1 MRAHKVAGDTS
12 HLVHYADKAKIPR
25 WRTFFSCAIFLHIVF
40 EKETPMLASETEK
53 LYPAAKTLVRDKVA
67 SRIHAKD
74 HTLYAFEEDACDCAA
89 DFMGWADL
97 ATNPPYPCE
106 QIQAFAA
113 KAIAE
118 GIETVLLIG
127 QGGSTQAPMT
137 ITKYNKIDRNAVDF
151 KVLDSVSPV
160 RVRTIL
166 TGIDLEKTLVLV
178 SSKSGGTIEM
188 RSVLD
193 AVVDHFAET
202 MPAEQIPSHLVA
214 ITDPGSGLEARALDE
229 HWRACFPGEPTVGG
243 RFSALSVFGLVPAAL
258 AGIDL
263 ADFLGHAKE
272 AEQACSEDAVDNP
285 AIALA
290 SFLFDNYL
298 AGRDK
303 FCFFTP
309 KRGRVLGLWIEQ
321 LVAESLGKN
330 GLGILPNIEID
341 TLLLAEDP
349 KDRCVITY
357 STKTDLWDERKN
369 FDLSLAYLD
378 DAIPRLSFRIESAAE
393 LAEHFVMWEYAVAM
407 CGYLMKVCPFD
418 QPDVASTKAA
428 ALHILEQGQPEPDF
442 EEPFI
447 GRVHMGEAEV
457 TMAPCVKADTIEDA
471 LYNLFSSVQPGDYF
485 ALNAFLPFD
494 GEGRREALEVIRHG
508 VADKLGVA
516 SCLEIGPRYLH
527 STGQLHKGGP
537 NKGVFLIISADELK
551 DIPLSHVE
559 AESLGTLAKAQAA
572 ADLSILIERGRRC
585 MHLHLPDNSGVTIR
599 ALGDAVTRVLYRID
613 AERAS
618 AAREAAEDA
627 EQDTHEA

>member
-1 MRAHKVAGDTS
+1 MRAHKVAGDTP

-428 ALHILEQGQPEPDF
+428 ALRILEQGQPEPDF
-442 EEPFI
+442 EESFI

-551 DIPLSHVE
+551 DIPLSNVE

-599 ALGDAVTRVLYRID
+599 ALGDAVMRVLYRID
-613 AERAS
+613 AERE
-618 AAREAAEDA
+618 AAAHEAAEDA

>member
-1 MRAHKVAGDTS
+1 MRAHKVAGDTP

-106 QIQAFAA
+106 QIQTFAA

-428 ALHILEQGQPEPDF
+428 ALKILEEGQPEPDF

-447 GRVHMGEAEV
+447 GHVHMGEAEV

-494 GEGRREALEVIRHG
+494 GEGRREALETIRHG

-599 ALGDAVTRVLYRID
+599 ALGDAVMRVLYRID
-613 AERAS
+613 AERA
-618 AAREAAEDA
+618 ADAREAVE
-627 EQDTHEA
+627 ETPEG

>member
-428 ALHILEQGQPEPDF
+428 ALRILEQGQPEPDF

-471 LYNLFSSVQPGDYF
+471 LYNLFSSMQPGDYF

-599 ALGDAVTRVLYRID
+599 ALGDAVMRVLYRID
-613 AERAS
+613 AERE
-618 AAREAAEDA
+618 AAAHEAAEDA

>member
-1 MRAHKVAGDTS
+1 MAGDTP
-12 HLVHYADKAKIPR
+12 HLVHYADKAKILR

-193 AVVDHFAET
+193 AVVDHFTET
-202 MPAEQIPSHLVA
+202 MPAEQISSHLVA

-428 ALHILEQGQPEPDF
+428 ALRILEQGQPEPDF

-599 ALGDAVTRVLYRID
+599 ALGDAVMRVLYRID
-613 AERAS
+613 AERA
-618 AAREAAEDA
+618 ADAREAVE
-627 EQDTHEA
+627 ETPEE

>member
-1 MRAHKVAGDTS
+1 MAGDTP

-193 AVVDHFAET
+193 AVVDHFTET
-202 MPAEQIPSHLVA
+202 MPAEQISSHLVA

-428 ALHILEQGQPEPDF
+428 ALRILEQGQPEPDF

-599 ALGDAVTRVLYRID
+599 ALGDAVMRVLYRID
-613 AERAS
+613 AERA
-618 AAREAAEDA
+618 ADAREAVE
-627 EQDTHEA
+627 ETPEE

>member
-1 MRAHKVAGDTS
+1 MRTHKVAGDTP
-12 HLVHYADKAKIPR
+12 HLVHYADKAKILR

-193 AVVDHFAET
+193 AVVDHFTET
-202 MPAEQIPSHLVA
+202 MPAEQISSHLVA

-428 ALHILEQGQPEPDF
+428 ALRILEQGQPEPDF

-537 NKGVFLIISADELK
+537 NKGVFLD
-551 DIPLSHVE
+551 HF
-559 AESLGTLAKAQAA
+559 
-572 ADLSILIERGRRC
+572 GRR
-585 MHLHLPDNSGVTIR
+585 
-599 ALGDAVTRVLYRID
+599 A
-613 AERAS
+613 
-618 AAREAAEDA
+618 
-627 EQDTHEA
+627 

>member
-1 MRAHKVAGDTS
+1 MRTHKVAGDTP
-12 HLVHYADKAKIPR
+12 HLVHYADKAKILR

-193 AVVDHFAET
+193 AVVDHFTET
-202 MPAEQIPSHLVA
+202 MPAEQISSHLVA

-428 ALHILEQGQPEPDF
+428 ALRILEQGQPEPDF

-599 ALGDAVTRVLYRID
+599 ALGDAVMRVLYRID
-613 AERAS
+613 AERA
-618 AAREAAEDA
+618 ADAREAVE
-627 EQDTHEA
+627 ETPEE

>member
-1 MRAHKVAGDTS
+1 MRTHNVAGDTP

-193 AVVDHFAET
+193 AVVDHFTET
-202 MPAEQIPSHLVA
+202 MPAEQISSHLVA

-428 ALHILEQGQPEPDF
+428 ALRILEQGQPEPDF

-599 ALGDAVTRVLYRID
+599 ALGDAVMRVLYRID
-613 AERAS
+613 AERA
-618 AAREAAEDA
+618 ADAREAVE
-627 EQDTHEA
+627 ETPEE

>member
-1 MRAHKVAGDTS
+1 MVLLLQCFEQSEKYPNGARC
-12 HLVHYADKAKIPR
+12 
-25 WRTFFSCAIFLHIVF
+25 SCAVLLPVVF
-40 EKETPMLASETEK
+40 EKEMPMLASETEK
-53 LYPAAKTLVRDKVA
+53 LYPASKTLVRDKVA

-74 HTLYAFEEDACDCAA
+74 HMLYAFDEGACECAA

-97 ATNPPYPCE
+97 GTNPPYPCE
-106 QIQAFAA
+106 KIQAFAA
-113 KAIAE
+113 EAIAD

-193 AVVDHFAET
+193 AVIDHFAES
-202 MPAEQIPSHLVA
+202 MPAERVASHLVA
-214 ITDPGSGLEARALDE
+214 ITDPGSGLEARARSE

-243 RFSALSVFGLVPAAL
+243 RFSALSVFGLVPGAL

-272 AEQACSEDAVDNP
+272 AEAACSEDAVDNP

-378 DAIPRLSFRIESAAE
+378 DAIPRLSYRIESVAE
-393 LAEHFVMWEYAVAM
+393 LAEHFVMWEYATAM
-407 CGYLMKVCPFD
+407 CGYLLKVCPFD

-428 ALHILEQGQPEPDF
+428 ALKILEEGQPAPDF

-447 GRVHMGEAEV
+447 GHVHMGEAEV
-457 TMAPCVKADTIEDA
+457 TMAPCVKADTLMDA
-471 LYNLFSSVQPGDYF
+471 LYRLFSSVQPGDYF

-494 GEGRREALEVIRHG
+494 GEGRREALETIRHG

-537 NKGVFLIISADELK
+537 NKGVFLLISADELK
-551 DIPLSHVE
+551 DIPLSNVE

-572 ADLSILIERGRRC
+572 ADLSILIDRGRRC

-613 AERAS
+613 AER
-618 AAREAAEDA
+618 EAAAAKAAAEAEEDSS
-627 EQDTHEA
+627 EA